1 MTCLISKID
10 YFQVLFMVQSIF
22 IRLGEGKKVT
32 AILRRW
38 SSRGLGT
45 PEVNIASVTVP
56 AFTAKK
62 MASSKKKKEN
72 CSLIGQNPLKL
83 LQIGAWRKPTSNTRP
98 RGHLTWKKSHYI
110 HDPSISFQVSVL
122 ELKATRYFALL
133 AEKLFHKKK
142 HFVIPLC
149 FQKTRQWERN
159 DQEVK
164 VERTNQYRST

>member
-45 PEVNIASVTVP
+45 PKVNIASVTVP

-62 MASSKKKKEN
+62 MASSKKKGELQPYRPEPSQIATDR
-72 CSLIGQNPLKL
+72 SLKKTNIKYKTKGASNVKKVPLH
-83 LQIGAWRKPTSNTRP
+83 T
-98 RGHLTWKKSHYI
+98 
-110 HDPSISFQVSVL
+110 
-122 ELKATRYFALL
+122 
-133 AEKLFHKKK
+133 
-142 HFVIPLC
+142 
-149 FQKTRQWERN
+149 
-159 DQEVK
+159 
-164 VERTNQYRST
+164 

>member
-62 MASSKKKKEN
+62 MASSKKKEN

-83 LQIGAWRKPTSNTRP
+83 LQIGA
-98 RGHLTWKKSHYI
+98 
-110 HDPSISFQVSVL
+110 
-122 ELKATRYFALL
+122 
-133 AEKLFHKKK
+133 
-142 HFVIPLC
+142 
-149 FQKTRQWERN
+149 
-159 DQEVK
+159 
-164 VERTNQYRST
+164 

>member
-22 IRLGEGKKVT
+22 IRLGQGKKVT

-62 MASSKKKKEN
+62 MASSNLEGEQLPDRPETSQIATDRSLKKTNIKYKTKGASNVKKV
-72 CSLIGQNPLKL
+72 PLH
-83 LQIGAWRKPTSNTRP
+83 T
-98 RGHLTWKKSHYI
+98 
-110 HDPSISFQVSVL
+110 
-122 ELKATRYFALL
+122 
-133 AEKLFHKKK
+133 
-142 HFVIPLC
+142 
-149 FQKTRQWERN
+149 
-159 DQEVK
+159 
-164 VERTNQYRST
+164 